1 MKHFN
6 LIKITSLLLIVSM
19 MFGSVTTFAQLSAI
33 TPDQATNKIT
43 ITGTIAASDTDIA
56 KGVHLSIH
64 GPDATDAEIDS
75 GVKLIDTDMVLVNAG
90 EAYTISFTMPET
102 AEPGIYKVVEGGAAE
117 TTVLSFYFA
126 SIGTKES
133 ALTLIKAAATAN
145 DEGEMRALL
154 DQYANDIQIG
164 DLYND
169 LSESAKDKVAKEMAE
184 DTALKN
190 MSTDISAM
198 SVVNKAGVQAC
209 LPQALNEKKVV
220 NTEQFSNYLDAL
232 DDTMFSNLFRT
243 GMAAAAQQAV
253 TDRLS
258 NKNLADITALK
269 TMFKEQTFLVAL
281 GYADG
286 VVGANKVLNEYGS
299 FFSELTNL
307 TSWKGAT
314 DFKKSEIAKNIIS
327 TKPDTLSA
335 LNTYLYVAP
344 VNPGNPSN
352 PSNPSNHTNGSTI
365 IISGTPTPTPTSIPT
380 AEPSAYSDIA
390 SVGWASEAIGA
401 LTKLGVFNGYPDG
414 SFRPNNPITREEF
427 IKAMTVCV
435 YGTDVTDTGS
445 NPTFIDAQD
454 GWYSPFIDIAERRGI
469 TNGAGDNRFG
479 IGSIIT
485 RQEVAAMIYRMAVAE
500 NYNVNSNDVNFTD
513 AADIADYARPCVNA
527 LANAEIITGYD
538 DGSFLPLGNTTR
550 AEAAVLLYKACKAIG
565 KIL

>member
-19 MFGSVTTFAQLSAI
+19 MFGSVTAFAQLSAI

-90 EAYTISFTMPET
+90 EAYSISFTMPEA
-102 AEPGIYKVVEGGAAE
+102 AESGIYKVVEGGAAE

-145 DEGEMRALL
+145 DEGEMRTLL
-154 DQYANDIQIG
+154 DQYASAIQIG

-232 DDTMFSNLFRT
+232 DDTIFSNLFRT
-243 GMAAAAQQAV
+243 GISAAAQQAV

-258 NKNLADITALK
+258 NKNIADITALK
-269 TMFKEQTFLVAL
+269 TMFKEQTFLAAL
-281 GYADG
+281 GYADS
-286 VVGANKVLNEYGS
+286 VIGANKVLNEYGS

-327 TKPDTLSA
+327 AKPDTLSA

-344 VNPGNPSN
+344 ANPGNPSN

-365 IISGTPTPTPTSIPT
+365 IISGTPTPTPTPIPT

-469 TNGAGDNRFG
+469 TNGVGDNRFG

-527 LANAEIITGYD
+527 LANAEIIIGYD